1 MNASRTTPRPN
12 GERGS
17 ISLEFALLMTFFF
30 MPLLLGVI
38 DFGQILH
45 AQSVVSRA
53 AREGA
58 VAAARSQDVNTAVD
72 SYVRN
77 AGYDLGLTHIST
89 AGSRISGEPVSVT
102 VRYDT
107 SGMVI
112 IPWHNFT
119 PNLTQVV
126 ATATTQQF

>member
-1 MNASRTTPRPN
+1 MNTPRATSRPHRE
-12 GERGS
+12 GGS
-17 ISLEFALLMTFFF
+17 ISLEFALMLTFFF

-45 AQSVVSRA
+45 AQSVVARA

-58 VAAARSQDVNTAVD
+58 VAASRSQDITAAVD
-72 SYVRN
+72 TSVRN

-89 AGSRISGEPVSVT
+89 AGSRISGEPVTVT

-107 SGMVI
+107 SAMVI
-112 IPWHNFT
+112 LPGRNVVPTI
-119 PNLTQVV
+119 TQVV
-126 ATATTQQF
+126 ARATTQQF